1 MNSRKTSWL
10 ISVRVAE
17 EAHPELVPVSVAV
30 PLALVSAESPPTAVE
45 LRVAEPDKAEPI
57 ASASRCKF
65 RPPVGGSESE
75 CKSSDI
81 VRSSCGELRARA
93 TVTELG
99 LEANV
104 LVVAANMGLV
114 GRCNRVALYQS
125 DSRPLDRRG
134 IALRLPD
141 RCRTSFLGSSGS
153 KPHSFERRA
162 PWSVRSSRSR
172 LAGCNSWDTRPTF

>member
-93 TVTELG
+93 TATELG
-99 LEANV
+99 LEASV
-104 LVVAANMGLV
+104 LVEAANTGLV
-114 GRCNRVALYQS
+114 GRCSRAGLCPL

-134 IALRLPD
+134 IALRLPGQ
-141 RCRTSFLGSSGS
+141 CRTSFLGSSGS
-153 KPHSFERRA
+153 RRRSSERRE
-162 PWSVRSSRSR
+162 PWSARSSRSR
-172 LAGCNSWDTRPTF
+172 LAECSSWDTRPTS